1 MTDSNYIGCY
11 GETLFFAEC
20 IKRGFS
26 VSKPLL
32 DSSPYDCIV
41 DTHSK
46 LYKVQI
52 KSTGK
57 APAEGDSN
65 IKTPIQNNKQEYL
78 TSLVDYFAVYSTY
91 YNGFFIFKNT
101 GDLQSIRFSLSG
113 KWKDCF
119 NNYKFDTDEQ
129 KG

>member
-41 DTHSK
+41 DTHK
-46 LYKVQI
+46 ALYKVQI

-57 APAEGDSN
+57 APNDGDPN
-65 IKTPIQNNKQEYL
+65 IKTPLQNNKVEY
-78 TSLVDYFAVYSTY
+78 SMGLVDYFAVYSTY
-91 YNGFFIFKNT
+91 YNGFFIFKND
-101 GDLQSIRFSLSG
+101 GNMQSIRFSLTG

-119 NNYKFDTDEQ
+119 NNYKFNEDGD
-129 KG
+129 

>member
-32 DSSPYDCIV
+32 DSSPDDCIL
-41 DTHSK
+41 DTHK
-46 LYKVQI
+46 ALYKVQI

-57 APAEGDSN
+57 APDDGDPN
-65 IKTPIQNNKQEYL
+65 IKTPLQNNKVEY
-78 TSLVDYFAVYSTY
+78 SMGLVDYFAVYSTY
-91 YNGFFIFKNT
+91 YNGFFIFKNE
-101 GDLQSIRFSLSG
+101 GNMQSIRFSLTG

-119 NNYKFDTDEQ
+119 NNYKFNEDGD
-129 KG
+129 

>member
-1 MTDSNYIGCY
+1 MKDSNYIGCY

-41 DTHSK
+41 DTHNN
-46 LYKVQI
+46 LYRVQI

-57 APAEGDSN
+57 APEEGDPN
-65 IKTPIQNNKQEYL
+65 IKTHLQNNKSIYL
-78 TSLVDYFAVYSTY
+78 ASVVDYFAVYSTY
-91 YNGFFIFKNT
+91 YNGFFIFRNE
-101 GDLQSIRFSLSG
+101 GNMQSIRFSLTG

-119 NNYKFDTDEQ
+119 NNYKFDTDGQ

>member
-41 DTHSK
+41 DTHNN
-46 LYKVQI
+46 LYTVQI

-57 APAEGDSN
+57 APKEGEPN
-65 IKTPIQNNKQEYL
+65 VKTHLQNNTRTYL
-78 TSLVDYFAVYSTY
+78 PSVVHYFAVYSTY

-101 GDLQSIRFSLSG
+101 GEMSAIRFSLTG
-113 KWKDCF
+113 KWKHCF
-119 NNYKFDTDEQ
+119 NNYKFDTDGE
-129 KG
+129 